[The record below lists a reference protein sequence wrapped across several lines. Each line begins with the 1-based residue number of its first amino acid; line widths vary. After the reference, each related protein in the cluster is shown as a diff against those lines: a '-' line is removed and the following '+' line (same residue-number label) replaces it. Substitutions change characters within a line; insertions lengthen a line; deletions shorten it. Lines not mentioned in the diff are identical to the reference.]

1 MFIVS
6 LTYLVPLEEVDKFLA
21 LHVSYL
27 EEQYAFG
34 NFIASGRK
42 VPRTGGIIFSQ
53 VDSLQKLQAVL
64 EKDPFKINNLAAYE
78 IQEFTPTM
86 TAQGFEN
93 LKDQKD

>member
-27 EEQYAFG
+27 QEQYALG

-42 VPRTGGIIFSQ
+42 VPRTGGIILSQ
-53 VDSLQKLQAVL
+53 MESLQKLQTVL
-64 EKDPFKINNLAAYE
+64 EKDPFKINNLATYE
-78 IQEFTPTM
+78 IQKFMPTM
-86 TAQGFEN
+86 TSKEFEN
-93 LKDQKD
+93 LKE

>member
-27 EEQYAFG
+27 QEQYALG

-42 VPRTGGIIFSQ
+42 VPRTGGIILSQ
-53 VDSLQKLQAVL
+53 MESLQKLQTVL
-64 EKDPFKINNLAAYE
+64 EKDPFQINNLATYE
-78 IQEFTPTM
+78 IQKFMPTM
-86 TAQGFEN
+86 TSKEFEN
-93 LKDQKD
+93 LKE

>member
-27 EEQYAFG
+27 EEQYALG

-42 VPRTGGIIFSQ
+42 VPRTGGIILSQ
-53 VDSLQKLQAVL
+53 MESLQKLQTVL
-64 EKDPFKINNLAAYE
+64 EKDPFKINNLATYE
-78 IQEFTPTM
+78 IQKFMPTM
-86 TAQGFEN
+86 TSKEFEN
-93 LKDQKD
+93 LKE

>member
-27 EEQYAFG
+27 EEQYALG
-34 NFIASGRK
+34 HFIASGRK
-42 VPRTGGIIFSQ
+42 VPRTGGIILSQ
-53 VDSLQKLQAVL
+53 MDSLQKLQTVL
-64 EKDPFKINNLAAYE
+64 EKDPFQINNLATYE
-78 IQEFTPTM
+78 IQEFTPSM

-93 LKDQKD
+93 LKG

>member
-34 NFIASGRK
+34 D
-42 VPRTGGIIFSQ
+42 PRVYTDH
-53 VDSLQKLQAVL
+53 DSSRV
-64 EKDPFKINNLAAYE
+64 
-78 IQEFTPTM
+78 
-86 TAQGFEN
+86 
-93 LKDQKD
+93 